1 MVLITYVFECVDYK
15 ILFNIEAP
23 AGKQHGEKVLLSDVT
38 IPVGKCAANFAFKVK
53 EILNICIRFGE
64 RLILARSAP
73 KLIAMFFIL
82 DLGLFDSCCVFVVM
96 ETFCSGISSLSV
108 LGYKIVLQSSTKN

>member
-53 EILNICIRFGE
+53 EVLNIWVRF
-64 RLILARSAP
+64 ILAISLP

>member
-38 IPVGKCAANFAFKVK
+38 VPVGKCAANFAFKVN
-53 EILNICIRFGE
+53 EIL
-64 RLILARSAP
+64 
-73 KLIAMFFIL
+73 
-82 DLGLFDSCCVFVVM
+82 
-96 ETFCSGISSLSV
+96 
-108 LGYKIVLQSSTKN
+108 

>member
-38 IPVGKCAANFAFKVK
+38 VPVGKCAANFAFKVN
-53 EILNICIRFGE
+53 EILNIVIDRIV
-64 RLILARSAP
+64 ILYTPGSLP
-73 KLIAMFFIL
+73 NSLQCS
-82 DLGLFDSCCVFVVM
+82 LF
-96 ETFCSGISSLSV
+96 
-108 LGYKIVLQSSTKN
+108 

>member
-38 IPVGKCAANFAFKVK
+38 VPVGKCAANFAFKVN
-53 EILNICIRFGE
+53 EILNIVIHRVVILTCILYTPGS
-64 RLILARSAP
+64 LPNSLQCS
-73 KLIAMFFIL
+73 
-82 DLGLFDSCCVFVVM
+82 LF
-96 ETFCSGISSLSV
+96 
-108 LGYKIVLQSSTKN
+108 

>member
-38 IPVGKCAANFAFKVK
+38 VPVGKCAANFAFKVN
-53 EILNICIRFGE
+53 EIL
-64 RLILARSAP
+64 
-73 KLIAMFFIL
+73 
-82 DLGLFDSCCVFVVM
+82 
-96 ETFCSGISSLSV
+96 
-108 LGYKIVLQSSTKN
+108 KIVIYRIVKTCILYTPGSLPNSLQCSLF

>member
-38 IPVGKCAANFAFKVK
+38 VPVGKCAANFAFKVN
-53 EILNICIRFGE
+53 EILNIVIHRVVIFYIPLE
-64 RLILARSAP
+64 ASLIH
-73 KLIAMFFIL
+73 
-82 DLGLFDSCCVFVVM
+82 CN
-96 ETFCSGISSLSV
+96 V
-108 LGYKIVLQSSTKN
+108 LYFRPGSF

>member
-53 EILNICIRFGE
+53 
-64 RLILARSAP
+64 
-73 KLIAMFFIL
+73 K
-82 DLGLFDSCCVFVVM
+82 
-96 ETFCSGISSLSV
+96 
-108 LGYKIVLQSSTKN
+108 Y